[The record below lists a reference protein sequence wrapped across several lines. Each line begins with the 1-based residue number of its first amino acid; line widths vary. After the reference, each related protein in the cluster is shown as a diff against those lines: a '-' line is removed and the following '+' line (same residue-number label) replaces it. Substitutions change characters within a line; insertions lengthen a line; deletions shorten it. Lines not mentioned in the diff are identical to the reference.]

1 MKRSPIVLLGTVAG
15 VAGVLLLN
23 PSGETLVATAATEA
37 DSGATTATSGATAAT
52 ETTQTTTQTTTTAA
66 TPTPS
71 ATASTTTASTAGV
84 SGTATGDAVFV
95 RYGNVQLTVTVKD
108 GVITDIAEEQMP
120 NQDGRS
126 MMISQQAGPMLK
138 SQALKAQS
146 ANING
151 ISGATY
157 TSVGYQKSLQSA
169 LDQLGF

>member
-23 PSGETLVATAATEA
+23 PSGETLIATAATEA
-37 DSGATTATSGATAAT
+37 DSGPTAATSGTTTAT
-52 ETTQTTTQTTTTAA
+52 ETTQTTTNAA
-66 TPTPS
+66 PAAS
-71 ATASTTTASTAGV
+71 AAASTTTASTAGV

-108 GVITDIAEEQMP
+108 GVITEITEEQMP
-120 NQDGRS
+120 DQDGRS

-138 SQALKAQS
+138 TQALKAQS

>member
-23 PSGETLVATAATEA
+23 PSGETLIATAATEA
-37 DSGATTATSGATAAT
+37 DSGPTAATSGATTAT
-52 ETTQTTTQTTTTAA
+52 ETTQTTTNAA
-66 TPTPS
+66 PAAS
-71 ATASTTTASTAGV
+71 AAASTTTASTAGV

-120 NQDGRS
+120 DQDGRS

-138 SQALKAQS
+138 TQALKAQS

>member
-1 MKRSPIVLLGTVAG
+1 MKRSPIVLLGTIAG

-23 PSGETLVATAATEA
+23 PSGETLVATATTEA
-37 DSGATTATSGATAAT
+37 DSGATTATSGTTTAT
-52 ETTQTTTQTTTTAA
+52 ETTQTTTQTTITA
-66 TPTPS
+66 PTPS
-71 ATASTTTASTAGV
+71 AASSTTTASPAGV

-95 RYGNVQLTVTVKD
+95 RYGNVQLTVTVNN
-108 GVITDIAEEQMP
+108 GVITDIVEEQMP